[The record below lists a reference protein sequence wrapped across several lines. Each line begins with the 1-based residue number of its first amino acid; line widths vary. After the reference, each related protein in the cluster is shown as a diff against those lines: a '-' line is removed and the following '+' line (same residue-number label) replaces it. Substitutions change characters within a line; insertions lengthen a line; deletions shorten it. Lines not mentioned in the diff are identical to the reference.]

1 MRSTDFI
8 RNILD
13 IIDGLENQQDTEQV
27 DYEEENPACAC
38 SDNETT
44 QFANSPDENYTDE
57 KVIFSIGNDIN
68 KPKHP
73 SDLRADS
80 FSMYPNMQYN
90 PRSK

>member
-13 IIDGLENQQDTEQV
+13 IIDGIDNQQTTQTV
-27 DYEEENPACAC
+27 DYEEETPTCA
-38 SDNETT
+38 DIETT

-80 FSMYPNMQYN
+80 ISMYPNMQYN